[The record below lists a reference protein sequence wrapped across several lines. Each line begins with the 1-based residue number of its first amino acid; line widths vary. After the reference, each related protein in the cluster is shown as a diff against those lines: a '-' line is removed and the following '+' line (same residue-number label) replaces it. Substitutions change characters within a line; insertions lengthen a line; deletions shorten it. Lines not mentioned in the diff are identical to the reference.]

1 MEQLVVYCYPKCGTC
16 RKAVKFLEENGVAFT
31 YDDIVK
37 DPPTAQELEAYIEKS
52 GLPERRF
59 FNTSG
64 MKYRELGLK
73 DRLAD
78 MSAQEMTQLLASD
91 GMLIKRPLF
100 VLGDTVIP
108 GFKEAEWR
116 RALELPEAT

>member
-1 MEQLVVYCYPKCGTC
+1 
-16 RKAVKFLEENGVAFT
+16 
-31 YDDIVK
+31 
-37 DPPTAQELEAYIEKS
+37 
-52 GLPERRF
+52 
-59 FNTSG
+59 

-116 RALELPEAT
+116 RALELPEAK

>member
-16 RKAVKFLEENGVAFT
+16 RKAVKFLEENGVAVT

-116 RALELPEAT
+116 RALELPEAK

>member
-37 DPPTAQELEAYIEKS
+37 DPLTAQELEAYIEKS

-116 RALELPEAT
+116 RALELPEAK